1 MFIFRGVGLKL
12 SLFPFASF
20 LLVAVAQGGIVP
32 TINVESEKGGQSE
45 VSLSINLTAA
55 LHEVSNQF
63 LSVTI
68 GDGAIQRNWFSTKF
82 TLPRVIN
89 LAKGLSP
96 AMLRVGG
103 TSEDFLLFQSSEG
116 TYRRGKEHESN
127 FTMSPAQWDAV
138 NEFVKAVEWDL
149 IFGLNLLLRHNWPNG
164 SWDSSNAEDLFDYT
178 LSKGYVVNWELGNGT
193 VF

>member
-1 MFIFRGVGLKL
+1 MFTFRGVGLKL

-20 LLVAVAQGGIVP
+20 LLVAVAQGRIVP

-45 VSLSINLTAA
+45 VSLFINLTAS

-68 GDGAIQRNWFSTKF
+68 GDGAIQKNWFSIKL

-116 TYRRGKEHESN
+116 TYRRGKEQESN